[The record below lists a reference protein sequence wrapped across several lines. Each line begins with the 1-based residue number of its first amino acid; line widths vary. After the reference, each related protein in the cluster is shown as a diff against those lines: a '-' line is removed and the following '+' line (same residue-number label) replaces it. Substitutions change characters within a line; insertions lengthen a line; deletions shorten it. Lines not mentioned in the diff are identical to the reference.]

1 MLLKLHILLK
11 TIFFVNL
18 FYMFISIVK
27 GFATEES
34 LFAFYLNSKY
44 AIMGLCIGLIIVQW
58 RKIK

>member
-1 MLLKLHILLK
+1 
-11 TIFFVNL
+11 
-18 FYMFISIVK
+18 MFISIVK